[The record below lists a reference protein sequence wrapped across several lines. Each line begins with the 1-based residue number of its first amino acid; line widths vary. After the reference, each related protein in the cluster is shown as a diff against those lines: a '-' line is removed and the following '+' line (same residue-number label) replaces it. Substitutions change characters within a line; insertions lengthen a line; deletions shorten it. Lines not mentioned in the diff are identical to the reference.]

1 MFDFLKRLRNREKN
15 PDVSTTGIGGG
26 GGGFTTVSVAVF
38 VVALGCVTVDVP
50 GPELSSRLLVGAV
63 TPVVG
68 VGVVGPMGV
77 PVSTADTPFGQMTG
91 LPLGN

>member
-1 MFDFLKRLRNREKN
+1 LFDFLKRLRNREKN
-15 PDVSTTGIGGG
+15 PEVSTTGIVGCVDIS
-26 GGGFTTVSVAVF
+26 TVSVAVF